1 MKKYLIL
8 LGVLLLMQSKIIA
21 QNENDRAFII
31 EQTNTEVLN
40 DIMEKNIS
48 EKSHS
53 LKVIQ
58 QKTPFPTPS
67 LRC

>member
-40 DIMEKNIS
+40 DIMEKNIN
-48 EKSHS
+48 
-53 LKVIQ
+53 
-58 QKTPFPTPS
+58 
-67 LRC
+67 